1 MISHN
6 RINIISSLISIIL
19 YSFVNKICLA
29 CEEMQI
35 HCAPCTPSQLA
46 SLKRGSIIPSSAD
59 QCGLITKSDVER
71 LISYLNS
78 SDLND
83 NEKRN
88 TTRDRTSSISSPLPH
103 KRARITSP
111 SSPSRPHS
119 VSSQESAVT
128 TNIYQKIE
136 NKKVKGDYS
145 KIDEQF
151 EQSFQKEDRDN
162 ASPIACL
169 EAIPSSPNGTQKEAR
184 FEEDKKARYIHVN

>member
-1 MISHN
+1 
-6 RINIISSLISIIL
+6 
-19 YSFVNKICLA
+19 
-29 CEEMQI
+29 MQI

-83 NEKRN
+83 KDKKS
-88 TTRDRTSSISSPLPH
+88 TTEDRASSISSPTPH
-103 KRARITSP
+103 KRARIPSP
-111 SSPSRPHS
+111 SSPSRPQS

-128 TNIYQKIE
+128 TDIYQKVE
-136 NKKVKGDYS
+136 NQKVKADYS
-145 KIDEQF
+145 KVDEQF
-151 EQSFQKEDRDN
+151 EQSFRKEDSDN

-169 EAIPSSPNGTQKEAR
+169 EAIPSSPNCTQKEAR
-184 FEEDKKARYIHVN
+184 YEEDKKARYIYLN

>member
-1 MISHN
+1 
-6 RINIISSLISIIL
+6 
-19 YSFVNKICLA
+19 
-29 CEEMQI
+29 MQI

-46 SLKRGSIIPSSAD
+46 SLKRGCIIPSSAD

-83 NEKRN
+83 KDKQSSAE
-88 TTRDRTSSISSPLPH
+88 DRTSRISSPIPH
-103 KRARITSP
+103 KRARIPTP

-128 TNIYQKIE
+128 TDIYQKVE
-136 NKKVKGDYS
+136 NKKVKADYS
-145 KIDEQF
+145 KVDEQF
-151 EQSFQKEDRDN
+151 EQSFRKEDCDN

-169 EAIPSSPNGTQKEAR
+169 EAIPSSPNCTQKEAR
-184 FEEDKKARYIHVN
+184 FEDDKKARYIFLN

>member
-1 MISHN
+1 
-6 RINIISSLISIIL
+6 
-19 YSFVNKICLA
+19 
-29 CEEMQI
+29 MQI

-83 NEKRN
+83 KENRS
-88 TTRDRTSSISSPLPH
+88 TMRDRTPSISSPIPH
-103 KRARITSP
+103 KRARIPSP

-128 TNIYQKIE
+128 TDIYQQSIE
-136 NKKVKGDYS
+136 NKKIKGDYS
-145 KIDEQF
+145 KVDEQF
-151 EQSFQKEDRDN
+151 EQSLRKEESDKV
-162 ASPIACL
+162 SPIACL
-169 EAIPSSPNGTQKEAR
+169 EAIPPSPSCTQKEAR
-184 FEEDKKARYIHVN
+184 FEADKKARYICLN